1 MTVAG
6 SEGSSARPMADR
18 QAGSYST
25 QASPQQGLDTP
36 QGPVAAGALGGK
48 SFEVMGMEQSAQEQA
63 PEAPPD
69 DLALRPPVAGGGVRD
84 MSIQLALLQE
94 EIMTV
99 MAQMSQANI
108 DANKTVRSEQTQ
120 AFAKKMEEM
129 MRKLLAA
136 ADNWM
141 KHLPS
146 FVRDAAMALITVGV
160 AAMAISATV
169 ASGGVAA
176 APALAA
182 AAFLLSLAAATSVV
196 YALGE
201 FVSQV
206 EGKGTFGGGAGQ
218 IAKNALTL
226 DLAGITTDI
235 AKAAG
240 TADPKKLAI
249 LGGVVTALTAVL
261 MVGAF
266 MKSAPALD
274 AALGTLSKNVRLLSS
289 SLNVTSASASGAQTG
304 VTFEAAKTQSEADVA
319 QADME
324 LAKTLMQM
332 AADALSQ
339 AIRLTTEVASSD
351 SANFK
356 ALQDI
361 FDSHAETTHHLLSQP
376 A

>member
-1 MTVAG
+1 
-6 SEGSSARPMADR
+6 MADR
-18 QAGSYST
+18 HAGSYST
-25 QASPQQGLDTP
+25 QASPQQGVDTP
-36 QGPVAAGALGGK
+36 QEPVAAGALGGK
-48 SFEVMGMEQSAQEQA
+48 SFQVMGMEQSAQEQA
-63 PEAPPD
+63 PDAPPD
-69 DLALRPPVAGGGVRD
+69 DLALRPPVAGGGIRD

-94 EIMTV
+94 ELMTV
-99 MAQMSQANI
+99 MAQMSKANI
-108 DANKTVRSEQTQ
+108 DANKAVRSEQTE

-141 KHLPS
+141 KHLPG
-146 FVRDAAMALITVGV
+146 FVRDAAMALITCAV
-160 AAMAISATV
+160 AAMAVAATV
-169 ASGGVAA
+169 ASGGAAA
-176 APALAA
+176 APAAA
-182 AAFLLSLAAATSVV
+182 AGAMLLCLAGVTSVV

-240 TADPKKLAI
+240 TVDPKKLAI

-266 MKSAPALD
+266 VKSAPALD

-289 SLNVTSASASGAQTG
+289 ALNLTSASASGAQTG
-304 VTFEAAKTQSEADVA
+304 VTYETAKTQSEADVA

-324 LAKTLMQM
+324 LAKTLLQM

-351 SANFK
+351 NANFK

-361 FDSHAETTHHLLSQP
+361 FDSHAQTTHHLLSQP

>member
-6 SEGSSARPMADR
+6 SEGSSPRPMADR
-18 QAGSYST
+18 HAGSYST
-25 QASPQQGLDTP
+25 QASPQQGVDTP
-36 QGPVAAGALGGK
+36 QEPVAAGVLGGK
-48 SFEVMGMEQSAQEQA
+48 SFQVMGMEQSAQEQA

-69 DLALRPPVAGGGVRD
+69 DLALRPPVAGGGIRD

-99 MAQMSQANI
+99 MAQMSKSNI
-108 DANKTVRSEQTQ
+108 DANKAVRSEQTE

-146 FVRDAAMALITVGV
+146 FVRDAAMAVITCAV
-160 AAMAISATV
+160 AAMAVAATV
-169 ASGGVAA
+169 ATGGAAA
-176 APALAA
+176 APAAA
-182 AAFLLSLAAATSVV
+182 AGAMLLCLAGVTSVV

-226 DLAGITTDI
+226 DVAGITTDI
-235 AKAAG
+235 AKACD
-240 TADPKKLAI
+240 TVDPKKLAI
-249 LGGVVTALTAVL
+249 LSGVVTALTAVV
-261 MVGAF
+261 MAGAF
-266 MKSAPALD
+266 IKSAPALD
-274 AALGTLSKNVRLLSS
+274 KALGSLSKNVRLLSNA
-289 SLNVTSASASGAQTG
+289 LNVTSASASGAQTG
-304 VTFEAAKTQSEADVA
+304 VTYETAKKQSEADVA

-324 LAKTLMQM
+324 LAKTMLQM

-339 AIRLTTEVASSD
+339 AIRLTTEVASSEN
-351 SANFK
+351 ANFK

-361 FDSHAETTHHLLSQP
+361 FDSHAQTTRHLLSQP